1 MREASERLA
10 TAESTASEHQRRAAR
25 DPKAYH
31 SAIYPPGSEYGLC
44 YAESQLMSAV
54 VAVLNESLTESIK
67 GFYKLRKAYATLNE
81 ISEAEKRYARSKS
94 STSVSS
100 IPRQSIDS
108 QRSTGS
114 QRQMPGGFGVD
125 APRPQTPDGY
135 SSRKAKLAAANM
147 PSDEA
152 DGDDDDDF
160 DFVDADEGLSG
171 MPTPSHYLGHLD
183 TGAESAMKGL
193 SLGPSTQSNSA
204 SRTNLPD
211 MAMQNDEL
219 DTVDFTHP
227 IDEFIHSGT
236 SLCFG
241 ILQLMLSLIPPAF
254 SKLLYIIGFKGDRDA
269 GIAMLWR
276 ATRYHNINGAM
287 AGLVTLGYYNGMIG
301 FCDIL
306 AADSYP
312 KERCKILLGEM
323 REKYPKSRLWLLEE
337 ARMRAGDGRLEDAV
351 SMMQGAEKSP
361 LKQVEALQWF
371 ENSLNCMYLH
381 RFEDCA
387 KSFLKCVE
395 LNNWSHS
402 LYYYIAGA
410 CYVELYRLHKRNS
423 PDKAKRYAVRAQEL
437 LFTVPQHAGK
447 KRFMARQLPFD
458 VFVTRKISKWQHRAS
473 EWGISFID
481 AIGVSPIEEMIYF
494 WNGYKRMRAE
504 QLEDSL
510 ARLAWSESAEN
521 TTWAREGLDEQSV
534 LWVLKAATLRNLK
547 RTREAKTI
555 LRTRIINHEWPE
567 FKGHLKDN
575 WCLPVAHYEMAV
587 NLWIECGGEAGS
599 SEQLME
605 CSEWLEKVAKWESY
619 EMDARI
625 GLKITTAR
633 DSLRKCGVT
642 AP

>member
-1 MREASERLA
+1 
-10 TAESTASEHQRRAAR
+10 
-25 DPKAYH
+25 
-31 SAIYPPGSEYGLC
+31 
-44 YAESQLMSAV
+44 
-54 VAVLNESLTESIK
+54 
-67 GFYKLRKAYATLNE
+67 
-81 ISEAEKRYARSKS
+81 
-94 STSVSS
+94 
-100 IPRQSIDS
+100 
-108 QRSTGS
+108 
-114 QRQMPGGFGVD
+114 
-125 APRPQTPDGY
+125 
-135 SSRKAKLAAANM
+135 
-147 PSDEA
+147 
-152 DGDDDDDF
+152 
-160 DFVDADEGLSG
+160 
-171 MPTPSHYLGHLD
+171 
-183 TGAESAMKGL
+183 
-193 SLGPSTQSNSA
+193 
-204 SRTNLPD
+204 

-387 KSFLKCVE
+387 KSFLK
-395 LNNWSHS
+395 
-402 LYYYIAGA
+402 
-410 CYVELYRLHKRNS
+410 
-423 PDKAKRYAVRAQEL
+423 EL

-494 WNGYKRMRAE
+494 WNG
-504 QLEDSL
+504 
-510 ARLAWSESAEN
+510 
-521 TTWAREGLDEQSV
+521 
-534 LWVLKAATLRNLK
+534 
-547 RTREAKTI
+547 
-555 LRTRIINHEWPE
+555 
-567 FKGHLKDN
+567 
-575 WCLPVAHYEMAV
+575 
-587 NLWIECGGEAGS
+587 
-599 SEQLME
+599 
-605 CSEWLEKVAKWESY
+605 
-619 EMDARI
+619 
-625 GLKITTAR
+625 
-633 DSLRKCGVT
+633 
-642 AP
+642 